1 MAATESAKMQ
11 KKSLNSSPDQTRT
24 FEKEK
29 IELANLV
36 VMLLVNNKE
45 HDLVFKAAGISRELV
60 WIQHLPQGDFAIA
73 CYETDDPEQ
82 SLNVLATSS
91 EPWAAKLREHLNKAH
106 ALDIT
111 HSSMKLNELVVNW
124 KG

>member
-36 VMLLVNNKE
+36 VMLLLAE
-45 HDLVFKAAGISRELV
+45 HICTRIELGKVCKANS
-60 WIQHLPQGDFAIA
+60 QD
-73 CYETDDPEQ
+73 
-82 SLNVLATSS
+82 
-91 EPWAAKLREHLNKAH
+91 K
-106 ALDIT
+106 
-111 HSSMKLNELVVNW
+111 
-124 KG
+124 